1 MYKEAPGKTAFKEM
15 GSGVVD
21 WAKVLRAASAAGVEH
36 YFVEQDQV
44 AEDPV
49 ESLQASFRTME
60 RLKF

>member
-1 MYKEAPGKTAFKEM
+1 
-15 GSGVVD
+15 VQ
-21 WAKVLRAASAAGVEH
+21 H

-49 ESLQASFRTME
+49 ESLHASYRTME